1 MRKALSELLHVYQ
14 YRDRSR
20 ICCHDVSVTQAH
32 AIDILINQGKV
43 SLNQVAGE
51 LFLNKST
58 ASRAVEVLV
67 QKGYVK
73 RHTDPDDARA
83 IKIDVTKRGR
93 NLHKQLE
100 LESLNEMKTMINDFD
115 PDVRQATT
123 RLVARLAKAAK
134 NRFGGNCCE

>member
-1 MRKALSELLHVYQ
+1 M
-14 YRDRSR
+14 
-20 ICCHDVSVTQAH
+20 
-32 AIDILINQGKV
+32 

-83 IKIDVTKRGR
+83 VKIDVTKRGR

-100 LESLNEMKTMINDFD
+100 LESLNEMKIMISDFD

-134 NRFGGNCCE
+134 SRFGGNCCG